1 MRTIS
6 RMLTVFV
13 EVKVATEAKLTLW
26 MVLVWRAKNEERAAR
41 RLRFSA
47 NEPEID
53 VSRYVF

>member
-1 MRTIS
+1 
-6 RMLTVFV
+6 MLTVFV